1 MKRASHFFF
10 NEQFESGTA
19 AWKKKWFHII
29 FESETKAGKG
39 FDILLLLLILAS
51 VMVVLMD
58 SVASLHHNLDKL
70 FSRLEWIF
78 TGLFTVEYLVRI
90 SILKQPKRYAL
101 SMYGV
106 IDLLAILP
114 SYLSLLLVGSQYLMV
129 VRALR
134 LLRVFRIL
142 KLTHFL
148 KDSESLV
155 AAIAASGR
163 KIAIF
168 MMFILVLVII
178 LGSVMYMVEGGQGG
192 FVNIPES
199 IYWAI
204 VTLTTVGYGDI
215 SPVTPLGKFIASFI
229 MLCGYGIIAVPTG
242 IVTSE
247 ITAQARRDA
256 GAQKKC
262 FTCLYRNP
270 SEAKFCAECGS
281 SLIQPGS

>member
-1 MKRASHFFF
+1 MKRVTTTLF
-10 NEQFESGTA
+10 NERFEPSSA
-19 AWKKKWFHII
+19 KWKKKWFHII

-39 FDILLLLLILAS
+39 FDILLLLVILAS
-51 VMVVLMD
+51 VLVVLLD
-58 SVASLHHNLDKL
+58 SVSTIHQSLDKTL
-70 FSRLEWIF
+70 RWLEWVF
-78 TGLFTVEYLVRI
+78 TGLFTLEYIVRL
-90 SILKQPKRYAL
+90 SIIKRPERYAR
-101 SMYGV
+101 SMYGI

-114 SYLSLLLVGSQYLMV
+114 SYLSLVVLGSQYLLV

-148 KDSESLV
+148 SDSESLIT
-155 AAIAASGR
+155 AIAASGR
-163 KIAIF
+163 KISIF
-168 MMFILVLVII
+168 MMFILILVTI

-247 ITAQARRDA
+247 ITAQARKDW
-256 GAQKKC
+256 GQQKKC
-262 FTCLYRNP
+262 STCDFQNP
-270 SEAKFCAECGS
+270 SEAKFCTDCGS
-281 SLIQPGS
+281 QLIRQES

>member
-1 MKRASHFFF
+1 MKRAKHLFF
-10 NEQFESGTA
+10 NERFEPRNA
-19 AWKKKWFHII
+19 AWSKKWFQII

-39 FDILLLLLILAS
+39 FDILLLLIIFSS
-51 VMVVLMD
+51 VIVVLLD
-58 SVASLHHNLDKL
+58 SVASLHQNPDKL

-78 TGLFTVEYLVRI
+78 TGLFTVEYLVRV
-90 SILKQPKRYAL
+90 SILKQPRRYAL

-155 AAIAASGR
+155 SAIAASGR

-215 SPVTPLGKFIASFI
+215 SPVTPLGKLIASFI

-247 ITAQARRDA
+247 ITAQARKEWE
-256 GAQKKC
+256 GQKKC
-262 FTCLYRNP
+262 STCDVKNP
-270 SEAKFCAECGS
+270 NGAKFCAQCGS
-281 SLIQPGS
+281 SLIQQGS